1 MELVKL
7 GKEKYLVKN
16 SNGMIISE
24 KEKLEMEKQNLLIEE
39 ITGNGCQ
46 KETIKKRKKVEKQIK
61 ELEADTDEVIEE
73 TKPSS

>member
-39 ITGNGCQ
+39 ITGNGSQ
-46 KETIKKRKKVEKQIK
+46 KETIKKRKKVFII
-61 ELEADTDEVIEE
+61 LY
-73 TKPSS
+73 

>member
-1 MELVKL
+1 MELIKL

-24 KEKLEMEKQNLLIEE
+24 KEKLEMEKQDLLIEE

>member
-7 GKEKYLVKN
+7 GKKKYLVKN

-24 KEKLEMEKQNLLIEE
+24 KEKLEMEKQDLLIEE

-73 TKPSS
+73 TKSSS